1 MRSMDETSVRDEAR
15 KTETAPAALLHSTGR
30 RSLTVFVPALNE
42 EDHLAETMESI
53 RGALNDTM
61 ESWQIVIVNDGSSD
75 RTPRIAEQFA
85 QSYPVIKAI
94 HHARRMGLGK
104 AYISAVEAAT
114 EDHFVFIPGDNSWP
128 RDSITAL
135 FRHLGQADVV
145 TSYATNPRARRGGLR
160 RFISAGYTVAL
171 NIMHGL
177 DLRYYNGL
185 TIYPTAFL
193 KTGPVT
199 TFGFGFAAEALL
211 HAIYRGMSYVEVGV
225 PIQEL
230 AGGISKAVSTKNILS
245 VAMTMLRL
253 FWILRVRRVHGLQ
266 RGNRRAAQARA

>member
-1 MRSMDETSVRDEAR
+1 MRSKDDTSEIDEAR
-15 KTETAPAALLHSTGR
+15 KAEAAPGEVLHPTGR

-42 EDHLAETMESI
+42 EAHLSETIDSI
-53 RGALNDTM
+53 RGALDDTM

-75 RTPRIAEQFA
+75 RTPHIAEELA
-85 QSYPVIKAI
+85 QRNPAIKAI
-94 HHARRMGLGK
+94 HHAQRMGLGK
-104 AYISAVEAAT
+104 AYMSAVEAAT

-135 FRHLGQADVV
+135 FKQLGQADVV
-145 TSYATNPRARRGGLR
+145 TSYATNPWARHGGLR

-185 TIYPTAFL
+185 TIYPTAYL
-193 KTGPVT
+193 KTGPIT

-230 AGGISKAVSTKNILS
+230 EGGLSKAVSAQNISS

-253 FWILRVRRVHGLQ
+253 FWILRVRRVHGLP
-266 RGNRRAAQARA
+266 RVARRTAQARA